1 MQQSPLTR
9 FNEDAETTGAD
20 HHGHAVPRSRSQRR
34 RSARVP
40 VRLPVNLAVGCDPPV
55 PAMTADISPHGALL
69 LSFIPVPVS
78 TVIWLQNARTK
89 VWVRARV
96 AWHAR
101 RRHLGPHQLGIEL
114 LRVAPHL
121 WADHDAS

>member
-1 MQQSPLTR
+1 MPQSTLK
-9 FNEDAETTGAD
+9 EGAETTGTD
-20 HHGHAVPRSRSQRR
+20 HHRQAVTRSGNERR
-34 RSARVP
+34 RPRVP

-55 PAMTADISPHGALL
+55 PAMTADISPHGALI

-101 RRHLGPHQLGIEL
+101 RRHFGPHQLGIEL
-114 LRVAPHL
+114 LGVAPQL
-121 WADHDAS
+121 WADHDAL

>member
-1 MQQSPLTR
+1 MQPSPLTR
-9 FNEDAETTGAD
+9 LAKGPETTGAD
-20 HHGHAVPRSRSQRR
+20 HHPQAVARSGTER
-34 RSARVP
+34 RSPRVP
-40 VRLPVNLAVGCDPPV
+40 VRVPVNLAVGCDAPV
-55 PAMTADISPHGALL
+55 PGVTADISRHGALI
-69 LSFIPVPVS
+69 LSFIPIPVS

-114 LRVAPHL
+114 LGAAPHMWGDRDPL
-121 WADHDAS
+121 